1 MNNRDFNN
9 RTIYET
15 SFYPDRLKLIDIN
28 NEKICDLIVSHH
40 PESLSIILNNGNGSF
55 IHQIT
60 YSTERSVHTI
70 LTIDIIFEKSYV
82 QFHAVRKY
90 STIFFSIN
98 SLHTL
103 ISLYDTFSFVIMKF
117 QVRLI
122 MIESSIIESHT
133 KVFIRENIRSD
144 EGNLAESFQ
153 IVISLVRST

>member
-1 MNNRDFNN
+1 MSNRDFNN

-15 SFYPDRLKLIDIN
+15 SFYPNRLKLIDIN
-28 NEKICDLIVSHH
+28 NDKICDLIVSHH
-40 PESLSIILNNGNGSF
+40 PESLSIIINNGNGSF

-70 LTIDIIFEKSYV
+70 LTIDIIFGKSYV

-144 EGNLAESFQ
+144 EGNLAESSQ
-153 IVISLVRST
+153 IVFSLVRST